1 MNHPAAIPGPA
12 AVPSRQPARGP
23 LLRRA
28 LALLVLAA
36 AALLLWW
43 MSARADTAPPVLTRL
58 ALVLPD
64 DATDDDPLVLAW
76 RDAAAETGFQLDL
89 VRASQLLRQ
98 GNPLRDAALILPDT
112 LHRRMNDALL
122 ARITRL
128 VQDGTRLML
137 VFDAGVSD
145 MNGRYHPQQSRLSGL
160 AGVRYALYGG
170 LGEGM
175 LREQVAWVDPDA
187 LPLLHMPPGKLM
199 RQNSDRPLTSAQPA
213 PASSEQLAVVGYHYG
228 RLRYPMFATDGRFKG
243 RRLMHGDGDNLVAGV
258 QRLGQGEVL
267 FVNMPLTYLKL
278 RTDGL
283 FMHQFLRY
291 FAQDMAQLP
300 QLSPMPEARG
310 ALVMNWHIDSGA
322 AVPAMERLA
331 QLGAF
336 EQGPY
341 SVHLTAGPDVDVPGD
356 GLGMDL
362 ARNPTMQQWVRRFA
376 DRGDEVGGH
385 GGWIHNEFGRL
396 ISTQSPA
403 RSTQLIERNSEAI
416 WAASG
421 KPVREYSAPTGN
433 HPAWVTPW
441 LRARGVRAFYFTGDI
456 GMAPTRS
463 YQDGKRGAPDV
474 WAFPVLS
481 YGSYAAFEEAAAKQV
496 GEADISAWLQ
506 DVSDYCAD
514 NRTVRLVYFHPP
526 GIALYPQAFQRW
538 LQHTKLLVGRERL
551 RWTTMAQQADFANRR
566 LQVQWQVQPATSGL
580 QLVASDTDSL
590 AHMTWLLPAQRYA
603 QPRVLTGAA
612 QITRDGPYWRITAGP
627 AAKLV
632 LGLTTVAANASLDA
646 AQIAQTAQTARVAQ
660 AAQTNRAAQTAQTA
674 QTAQAAPAASTLP
687 NAL

>member
-1 MNHPAAIPGPA
+1 MTGANSSTGTSAWRRAF
-12 AVPSRQPARGP
+12 SGP

-28 LALLVLAA
+28 LALLLLVA
-36 AALLLWW
+36 AALALWW
-43 MSARADTAPPVLTRL
+43 VAARADTPAPVLTRL

-64 DATDDDPLVLAW
+64 EGSDDDQQVLAW
-76 RDAAAETGFQLDL
+76 RDAAAEIGFPLDL
-89 VRASQLLRQ
+89 VRASQLLRE
-98 GNPLRDAALILPDT
+98 GNNLRDAALILPDT

-122 ARITRL
+122 ARVTRL
-128 VQDGTRLML
+128 VQDGARLML
-137 VFDAGVSD
+137 VFDAGIND
-145 MNGRYHPQQSRLSGL
+145 MNGRYHPQQSRLSSL
-160 AGVRYALYGG
+160 AGVRYGLYGA
-170 LGEGM
+170 LAEGM

-199 RQNSDRPLTSAQPA
+199 RQNSDRPLTSAQAA
-213 PASSEQLAVVGYHYG
+213 PARNEQLAVVGYHYG
-228 RLRYPMFATDGRFKG
+228 RLRYPVFATDGHYKG
-243 RRLMHGDGDNLVAGV
+243 RRLMHGDGDSLVAGV

-283 FMHQFLRY
+283 FMHMFLRF

-362 ARNPTMQQWVRRFA
+362 PHNAAMQQWVRRFA

-396 ISTQSPA
+396 ISTQNPA

-416 WAASG
+416 WTASG

-441 LRARGVRAFYFTGDI
+441 LRARGVRSYYFTGDI

-463 YQDGKRGAPDV
+463 YQDGKRGPSDV

-496 GEADISAWLQ
+496 GEGDISAWLK
-506 DVSDYCAD
+506 DVSDFCAD

-526 GIALYPQAFQRW
+526 GIALYPQAFRQW
-538 LQHTKLLVGRERL
+538 LEHTKQLVGSERL
-551 RWTTMAQQADFANRR
+551 RWTTMAQQADFANHR
-566 LQVQWQVQPATSGL
+566 LQVQWQVQAAPSGL
-580 QLVASDTDSL
+580 QLVATDADSL

-603 QPRVLTGAA
+603 QPKVLEGAA
-612 QITRDGPYWRITAGP
+612 QVTRDGVYWRVTAGP
-627 AAKLV
+627 AARLV
-632 LGLTTVAANASLDA
+632 LGLAIAAPATSLA
-646 AQIAQTAQTARVAQ
+646 
-660 AAQTNRAAQTAQTA
+660 
-674 QTAQAAPAASTLP
+674 AAPAASTLP
-687 NAL
+687 SAL

>member
-1 MNHPAAIPGPA
+1 MTGAATVA
-12 AVPSRQPARGP
+12 TSAWRRAFSSL
-23 LLRRA
+23 LLRRS
-28 LALLVLAA
+28 LALLLLVAA
-36 AALLLWW
+36 AATLWW
-43 MSARADTAPPVLTRL
+43 VAARADSPPPLLTRL

-64 DATDDDPLVLAW
+64 DASDDDPQVLAW
-76 RDAAAETGFQLDL
+76 RDAAAEIGFPMDL
-89 VRASQLLRQ
+89 VRASQLLRE
-98 GNPLRDAALILPDT
+98 GNNLRDAALILPDT

-122 ARITRL
+122 ARVTRL
-128 VQDGTRLML
+128 VQDGARLML
-137 VFDAGVSD
+137 VFDAGVND

-160 AGVRYALYGG
+160 AGVRFALYGG

-199 RQNSDRPLTSAQPA
+199 RQGSERPLTSAQPA
-213 PASSEQLAVVGYHYG
+213 PASTEQLAVVGYHYG
-228 RLRYPMFATDGRFKG
+228 RLRYPVFATDGKYTG
-243 RRLMHGDGDNLVAGV
+243 RRLMHGDGDSLVAGV

-283 FMHQFLRY
+283 FLHQFLRF
-291 FAQDMAQLP
+291 FAQNMAQLP

-362 ARNPTMQQWVRRFA
+362 PHNTNMQQWVRRFA

-396 ISTQSPA
+396 ISTQNPA

-416 WAASG
+416 WTASG

-441 LRARGVRAFYFTGDI
+441 LRARGVRAYYFTGDI

-463 YQDGKRGAPDV
+463 YQDGKRGPTDV

-496 GEADISAWLQ
+496 GEADISAWLK

-526 GIALYPQAFQRW
+526 GIALYPQAFRQW
-538 LQHTKLLVGRERL
+538 LEHTKQLVGTERL
-551 RWTTMAQQADFANRR
+551 RWTTMAQQADFANNR
-566 LQVQWQVQPATSGL
+566 LQVQWQVHAVTGGL
-580 QLVASDTDSL
+580 QLVATDADSL
-590 AHMTWLLPAQRYA
+590 AHMTWLLPTQRYA
-603 QPRVLTGAA
+603 QPKVLEGTA
-612 QITRDGPYWRITAGP
+612 QVSRDGVYWRVIAGP
-627 AAKLV
+627 AARLV
-632 LGLTTVAANASLDA
+632 LGLAVAAPGASLA
-646 AQIAQTAQTARVAQ
+646 S
-660 AAQTNRAAQTAQTA
+660 
-674 QTAQAAPAASTLP
+674 AQAAPAASTLP
-687 NAL
+687 STL

>member
-1 MNHPAAIPGPA
+1 MTGAATVA
-12 AVPSRQPARGP
+12 TSAWRRAFSSL
-23 LLRRA
+23 LLRRS
-28 LALLVLAA
+28 LALLLLVAA
-36 AALLLWW
+36 AATLWW
-43 MSARADTAPPVLTRL
+43 VAARADSPPPLLTRL

-64 DATDDDPLVLAW
+64 DASDDDPQVLAW
-76 RDAAAETGFQLDL
+76 RDAAAEIGFPMDL
-89 VRASQLLRQ
+89 VRASQLLRE
-98 GNPLRDAALILPDT
+98 GNNLRDAALILPDT

-122 ARITRL
+122 ARVTRL
-128 VQDGTRLML
+128 VQDGARLML
-137 VFDAGVSD
+137 VFDAGVND

-160 AGVRYALYGG
+160 AGVRFALYGG

-199 RQNSDRPLTSAQPA
+199 RQGSERPLTSAQPA
-213 PASSEQLAVVGYHYG
+213 PASTEQLAVVGYHYG
-228 RLRYPMFATDGRFKG
+228 RLRYPVFATDGKYTG
-243 RRLMHGDGDNLVAGV
+243 RRLMHGDGGSLVAGV

-283 FMHQFLRY
+283 FLHQFLRF
-291 FAQDMAQLP
+291 FAQNMAQLP

-362 ARNPTMQQWVRRFA
+362 PHNTNMQQWVRRFA

-396 ISTQSPA
+396 ISTQNPA

-416 WAASG
+416 WTASG

-441 LRARGVRAFYFTGDI
+441 LRARGVRAYYFTGDI

-463 YQDGKRGAPDV
+463 YQDGKRGPTDV

-496 GEADISAWLQ
+496 GEADISAWLK

-526 GIALYPQAFQRW
+526 GIALYPQAFRQW
-538 LQHTKLLVGRERL
+538 LEHTKQLVGTERL
-551 RWTTMAQQADFANRR
+551 RWTTMAQQADFANNR
-566 LQVQWQVQPATSGL
+566 LQVQWQVHAVTGGL
-580 QLVASDTDSL
+580 QLVATDADSL
-590 AHMTWLLPAQRYA
+590 AHMTWLLPTQRYA
-603 QPRVLTGAA
+603 QPKVLEGTA
-612 QITRDGPYWRITAGP
+612 QVSRDGVYWRVIAGP
-627 AAKLV
+627 AARLV
-632 LGLTTVAANASLDA
+632 LGLAVAAPGASLA
-646 AQIAQTAQTARVAQ
+646 S
-660 AAQTNRAAQTAQTA
+660 
-674 QTAQAAPAASTLP
+674 AQAAPAASTLP
-687 NAL
+687 STL

>member
-1 MNHPAAIPGPA
+1 MSTGTWRHAL
-12 AVPSRQPARGP
+12 SRP
-23 LLRRA
+23 LLRRS

-36 AALLLWW
+36 AALALWW
-43 MSARADTAPPVLTRL
+43 LAGRSDSAAPVLTRL

-64 DATDDDPLVLAW
+64 DSSDDDPQVLAW
-76 RDAAAETGFQLDL
+76 RDAAAEIGFPLDL
-89 VRASQLLRQ
+89 VRASQLLRD
-98 GNPLRDAALILPDT
+98 GNGLRDAALILPDT

-128 VQDGTRLML
+128 VQDGARLML
-137 VFDAGVSD
+137 VFDAGVND

-160 AGVRYALYGG
+160 AGVRYALYDA

-187 LPLLHMPPGKLM
+187 LSLLHMPPGKLM

-213 PASSEQLAVVGYHYG
+213 PGSAEQLAVVGYHYG
-228 RLRYPMFATDGRFKG
+228 RLRYPVFATDGRFKG
-243 RRLMHGDGDNLVAGV
+243 RRLMHGDGDSLMAGV
-258 QRLGQGEVL
+258 QRLGRGEVL
-267 FVNMPLTYLKL
+267 FVNLPLTYLKL

-283 FMHQFLRY
+283 FMHQFLRF

-331 QLGAF
+331 QFGAF

-362 ARNPTMQQWVRRFA
+362 PHNPAMQQWVRRFA

-396 ISTQSPA
+396 ISTQNPA

-416 WAASG
+416 WNASG

-441 LRARGVRAFYFTGDI
+441 LRARGVRAYYFTGDI

-463 YQDGKRGAPDV
+463 YQDGKRGPADV
-474 WAFPVLS
+474 WAYPVLS

-496 GEADISAWLQ
+496 SEAEVSAWLH

-538 LQHTKLLVGRERL
+538 LEHTKLLVGHERL
-551 RWTTMAQQADFANRR
+551 RWTTMARQADFANHR
-566 LQVQWQVQPATSGL
+566 LQVQWQVQAVASGL
-580 QLVASDTDSL
+580 QLVASDADSL
-590 AHMTWLLPAQRYA
+590 AHMTWLLPAGRYA
-603 QPRVLTGAA
+603 QPKVLEGTA
-612 QITRDGPYWRITAGP
+612 QVSRDGLYWRVTAGP
-627 AAKLV
+627 AARLV
-632 LGLTTVAANASLDA
+632 LGLAIAAPGASLA
-646 AQIAQTAQTARVAQ
+646 S
-660 AAQTNRAAQTAQTA
+660 
-674 QTAQAAPAASTLP
+674 AQAAPAASTLP
-687 NAL
+687 SAL

>member
-1 MNHPAAIPGPA
+1 MTGTTTTAT
-12 AVPSRQPARGP
+12 STWRQALSGP
-23 LLRRA
+23 LLRRS
-28 LALLVLAA
+28 LALLLLVAAA
-36 AALLLWW
+36 AALWW
-43 MSARADTAPPVLTRL
+43 VAARADTPAPVLTRL

-64 DATDDDPLVLAW
+64 EGSDDDPQVLAW
-76 RDAAAETGFQLDL
+76 RDAAAEIGFPLDL
-89 VRASQLLRQ
+89 VRASQLLRE
-98 GNPLRDAALILPDT
+98 GNNLRDAALILPDT

-128 VQDGTRLML
+128 VQDGARLML
-137 VFDAGVSD
+137 VFDAGITD
-145 MNGRYHPQQSRLSGL
+145 MNGRYHPQQSRLSSL
-160 AGVRYALYGG
+160 AGVRYGLYGG

-175 LREQVAWVDPDA
+175 LRDQVAWVDPDA

-199 RQNSDRPLTSAQPA
+199 RQSSDRPLTSAQPA
-213 PASSEQLAVVGYHYG
+213 PASTEQLAVVGYHYG
-228 RLRYPMFATDGRFKG
+228 RLRYPVFATDGRFKG
-243 RRLMHGDGDNLVAGV
+243 RRLMHGDGDSLVAGV
-258 QRLGQGEVL
+258 QRVGQGEVL

-283 FMHQFLRY
+283 FLHQFLRF

-362 ARNPTMQQWVRRFA
+362 PHNPTMQQWVRRFA

-396 ISTQSPA
+396 ISTQNPA

-416 WAASG
+416 WTASG

-441 LRARGVRAFYFTGDI
+441 LRARGVRSYYFTGDI

-463 YQDGKRGAPDV
+463 YQDGKRGPTDV

-496 GEADISAWLQ
+496 GEGDISAWLK

-526 GIALYPQAFQRW
+526 GIALYPQAFRQW
-538 LQHTKLLVGRERL
+538 LEHTKQLVGSERL
-551 RWTTMAQQADFANRR
+551 RWTTMAQQADFANHR
-566 LQVQWQVQPATSGL
+566 LQVQWQVQAVPGGL
-580 QLVASDTDSL
+580 HLVATDADSL

-603 QPRVLTGAA
+603 QPKVLEGAA
-612 QITRDGPYWRITAGP
+612 QVSRDGVYWRVAAGP
-627 AAKLV
+627 AARLV
-632 LGLTTVAANASLDA
+632 LGLATVAPNASLA
-646 AQIAQTAQTARVAQ
+646 
-660 AAQTNRAAQTAQTA
+660 
-674 QTAQAAPAASTLP
+674 AAPVASTLP
-687 NAL
+687 KAL